1 MRAPVDTKAEVD
13 KYTELSQTET
23 MQDSHIPDAGN

>member
-13 KYTELSQTET
+13 TELSQTET
-23 MQDSHIPDAGN
+23 MQDSHIPDTGN